1 MDTPQLKLCEEFL
14 HNVDILQTIQ
24 YPNHQD
30 DSIQNPP
37 WNHENILHKYNKI
50 NQWEQTTI
58 DEDCPVQLQNKI
70 RNVSDGEHFYK
81 FPLHWLGLWMP
92 F

>member
-37 WNHENILHKYNKI
+37 
-50 NQWEQTTI
+50 
-58 DEDCPVQLQNKI
+58 
-70 RNVSDGEHFYK
+70 
-81 FPLHWLGLWMP
+81 
-92 F
+92 